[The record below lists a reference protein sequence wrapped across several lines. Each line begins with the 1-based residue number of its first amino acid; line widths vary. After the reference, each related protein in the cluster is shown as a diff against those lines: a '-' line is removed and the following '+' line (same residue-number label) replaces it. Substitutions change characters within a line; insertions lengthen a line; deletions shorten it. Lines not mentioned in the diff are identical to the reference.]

1 MAILLYGSVGRAH
14 LLRQKVEMP
23 APDCS
28 IVIVTYNGWELVR
41 KCLQALEPELRTGI
55 DVVVVDNGSVDGVPE
70 KVRSGFK
77 WARVIETGQNLGFAG
92 GNNVGIRQTSGEFV
106 LLLNSDANV
115 RPGFVGNLLES
126 TAVMPRVGSVAA
138 AMVFESDPDLVASA
152 GIDVYANGLALDR
165 SLGST
170 TSSLIDGLRLF
181 GASAGAALYRREA
194 LQDVGLFPDAFFMY
208 LEDVDLAWRLRLR
221 GWESVL
227 SARAVAEHAYSASS
241 GEGSRFKRRL
251 LARNRIW
258 CMTRCYPGWLLRRC
272 WWRMVAYDLTVMAS
286 SPIRRDISSVEGR
299 LAAIAGIGPRIAER
313 SEIQACASA
322 GRSEIEPWIR
332 RPPSPHQMLQLR
344 QIASSHAAGT
354 TPESSS
360 CR

>member
-1 MAILLYGSVGRAH
+1 MS
-14 LLRQKVEMP
+14 

-41 KCLQALEPELRTGI
+41 RCLQALESELRTGI

-92 GNNVGIRQTSGEFV
+92 GNNVGIRQTSGEFI

-126 TAVMPRVGSVAA
+126 TAVMPRIGSVAA
-138 AMVFESDPDLVASA
+138 AMVFESDPETVASA
-152 GIDVYANGLALDR
+152 GIDIYANGLAIDR
-165 SLGST
+165 SLGRT
-170 TSSLIDGLRLF
+170 VGSLTDGLRVF
-181 GASAGAALYRREA
+181 GASAGAAMYRREA

-227 SARAVAEHAYSASS
+227 SVGAVAEHAYSASS
-241 GEGSRFKRRL
+241 GEGSRFKRHL

-272 WWRMVAYDLTVMAS
+272 WWRMFAYDLAVIAS
-286 SPIRRDISSVEGR
+286 SPIRRDMSSVIGR
-299 LAAIAGIGPRIAER
+299 LAAISGIGPRIAER
-313 SEIQACASA
+313 SEIQDGVTTS
-322 GRSEIEPWIR
+322 RSEIEQWIQ
-332 RPPSPHQMLQLR
+332 RPPSPREMLQFR
-344 QIASSHAAGT
+344 QTASSHAAGT
-354 TPESSS
+354 TSDSRS
-360 CR
+360 DR